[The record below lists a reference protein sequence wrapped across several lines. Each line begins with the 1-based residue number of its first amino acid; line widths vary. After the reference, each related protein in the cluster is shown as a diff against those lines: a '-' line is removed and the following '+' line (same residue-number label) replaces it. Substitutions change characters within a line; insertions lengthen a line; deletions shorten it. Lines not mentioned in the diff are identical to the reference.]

1 VDHFEILEHT
11 ADVGLQVQASSLEAL
26 FAQAAAG
33 FYALALEDGL
43 PRSPAEP
50 ARGSYA
56 GDSWESALVHLLNEL
71 VFQLFTKNRA
81 AQGLRC
87 RLFPP
92 FRVEWE
98 GEWLAIPPEMLKLE
112 IKSATYHQL
121 QLAPTQGGW
130 RAAVYFDV

>member
-71 VFQLFTKNRA
+71 VFQLFTKNRGFGA
-81 AQGLRC
+81 GCSRPFESIGRASGL
-87 RLFPP
+87 P
-92 FRVEWE
+92 FR
-98 GEWLAIPPEMLKLE
+98 
-112 IKSATYHQL
+112 
-121 QLAPTQGGW
+121 
-130 RAAVYFDV
+130 RRC